1 MRGLPH
7 SNDLEE
13 AVKGE
18 LWAGVTPS
26 GRSPVIWIPMK
37 GVLRAVKPRVEGLI
51 PNNTKLY
58 ETRTPLTSCVETWLS
73 IWMERIDTMSR
84 RSVFEALASTL
95 LCFMTKFA
103 FVFRLLG

>member
-26 GRSPVIWIPMK
+26 GRSPVTWIPVK

-51 PNNTKLY
+51 SSNIKPN
-58 ETRTPLTSCVETWLS
+58 ETRTPRLISSQGVLLEVLSGAMSLCLKKKTLSRAMNQHWLLL
-73 IWMERIDTMSR
+73 
-84 RSVFEALASTL
+84 RS
-95 LCFMTKFA
+95 
-103 FVFRLLG
+103 